1 MAADTHH
8 SSSGS
13 VAHFKL
19 QDRRQ
24 RRRTGNCP
32 KEVCVFES
40 YAWDG
45 TGESVNG
52 VSRPQQEGFRKKS
65 SPSSPLGLD
74 VCCRRHT
81 YNMAAGQRYPHFITQ
96 T

>member
-1 MAADTHH
+1 M
-8 SSSGS
+8 
-13 VAHFKL
+13 FFPL
-19 QDRRQ
+19 R
-24 RRRTGNCP
+24 
-32 KEVCVFES
+32 VCVVIYNMTRRKCVCVES

-45 TGESVNG
+45 TGESVDG
-52 VSRPQQEGFRKKS
+52 VTRPQQEGFRKKS

-81 YNMAAGQRYPHFITQ
+81 YNMAAGQRDPHFITQ